1 MEIKRVFLLGFAT
14 AAVLAAAAPAGA
26 AAGGFSFGSTPD
38 QQRAAGV
45 AMGKEAYLYG
55 FPLNEFNL
63 IRKADLKLSAPLNVL
78 ANAQQLATPAA
89 QGVVAPNTDTLYSLA
104 QIDLGKGP
112 VVLKVPKMDH
122 GLFDPRY
129 WTFEFVEPYT
139 NVVGYI
145 GSRLN
150 GSAGGT
156 WALEWDGAKSKKALP
171 KGVKRFKSSARR
183 LWVIGRTLV
192 SGKQDEA
199 KAKKL
204 MAQYRL
210 GTLAALTAGK
220 ALTKPRNLTPGRP
233 KTVEPPGLGFLDLLS
248 AGMTEDPPPARDAA
262 IVARMRNFGIGA
274 GLKPSTAGLPAPV
287 LEGLA
292 AGVDAAA
299 ASLPIEARL
308 PILTQAKENG
318 GWYDPSPKVGRFGT
332 DYQMRARVALV
343 GIGINTVEESTYPT
357 ALTDSAGEMLNGAN
371 RYRMVFKRGKLPP
384 VRGFWSVTMYDSNG
398 YLVPNAAK
406 VYAVGPDH
414 PGMITRKDGSVVIV
428 VQKSKPTEKDV
439 NWLPSP
445 EAGFRLNMRLYV
457 PSKSILNGT
466 WKPPGIEKVG

>member
-1 MEIKRVFLLGFAT
+1 MEIKRSVLLGFT
-14 AAVLAAAAPAGA
+14 AAATLVCAAPASA
-26 AAGGFSFGSTPD
+26 DWYFPTTAEE
-38 QQRAAGV
+38 QRAAGV
-45 AMGKEAYLYG
+45 EMGKEAYTYG
-55 FPLNEFNL
+55 YPLNEFNL

-122 GLFDPRY
+122 GLFDKRY

-156 WALEWDGAKSKKALP
+156 WALEWSGAKSKKALP

-192 SGKQDEA
+192 RGNKDQA

-220 ALTKPRNLTPGRP
+220 GLSKPRNLTPGRP
-233 KTVEPPGLGFLDLLS
+233 KTVEPTGIAFLDLLS
-248 AGMTEDPPPARDAA
+248 AGMTDDPPPARDAD
-262 IVARMRNFGIGA
+262 IVARMRNFGIGV

-318 GWYDPSPKVGRFGT
+318 GWYDPSPKVGIFGT
-332 DYQMRARVALV
+332 DYAMRARVALV

-371 RYRMVFKRGKLPP
+371 SYRMVFKRGKLPP
-384 VRGFWSVTMYDSNG
+384 VKGFWSVTMYDSNG

-406 VYAVGPDH
+406 IYAVGPDH

-428 VQKSKPTEKDV
+428 AQKSKPTEKDV